1 MTSSTPIKWRP
12 TWKFWIPII
21 IFLVPLIL
29 EGQIFGT
36 VLTPY
41 VYSVLLIIYGL
52 IYYFRT
58 KLWQA
63 ILFTIVMAIT
73 ICIYFLAARPERSLE
88 SFELIGIV
96 PGPECLPWIISH
108 ISMLVWFGSMVVMSI
123 LFITIGPLLTKAL
136 DLETSAIRLFKLSAR
151 SVIGEQNG
159 YTDRPFT
166 AGQHAYNENEL
177 LGFASFLDGK
187 KICLAKFPENG
198 VKLMFSMGIS
208 PLCKKH
214 QDDVSYVMFDKNGT
228 LSVFI
233 SEHDYR
239 QYRKHYSFD
248 QLCEKMGNTFL
259 RFAEYYK
266 NHNENRVLTE
276 LKGA

>member
-12 TWKFWIPII
+12 TWKLWIPLIL
-21 IFLVPLIL
+21 FLVPLIL
-29 EGQIFGT
+29 EGQIFRT
-36 VLTPY
+36 TFTPY
-41 VYSVLLIIYGL
+41 VYSVLLIIYGF

-73 ICIYFLAARPERSLE
+73 ISVYFLAARPERTLY

-96 PGPECLPWIISH
+96 PGPECLPWILSH
-108 ISMLVWFGSMVVMSI
+108 ITMLLWFGI
-123 LFITIGPLLTKAL
+123 LIINAIVFFTVGPLLTKAL

-151 SVIGEQNG
+151 SVVNEQNG
-159 YTDRPFT
+159 FTDRPFT
-166 AGQHAYNENEL
+166 AGHHSYNENEL
-177 LGFASFLDGK
+177 MGFASFLEGK
-187 KICLAKFPENG
+187 NICLAQFPENG

-208 PLCKKH
+208 PLCIKYRDK
-214 QDDVSYVMFDKNGT
+214 VSYVMFDKNGI

-233 SEHDYR
+233 SKNDYR
-239 QYRKHYSFD
+239 QYRKQYSFD

-266 NHNENRVLTE
+266 NHNEKRILTE